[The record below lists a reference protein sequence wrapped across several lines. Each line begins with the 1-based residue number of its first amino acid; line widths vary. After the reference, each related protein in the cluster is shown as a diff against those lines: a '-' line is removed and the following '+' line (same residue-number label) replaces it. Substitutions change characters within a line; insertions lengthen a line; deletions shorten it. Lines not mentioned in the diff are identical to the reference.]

1 MPDNNKNKD
10 ADFHMDVVSHPHDP
24 PKPDTAMHRAVVV
37 ASAAGVAAGKAV
49 GEVNSLGVPHWI
61 ARFANSGLMFL
72 AVVLLWWILK
82 ENSRINT
89 EFREDAR
96 QERRDTQHVLQS
108 INVKLETLNLLMNR
122 VEATRS
128 RLDAAPRPRPVGPEE
143 EEQ

>member
-1 MPDNNKNKD
+1 MPDVKKVD
-10 ADFHMDVVSHPHDP
+10 PDFHMDVVTQPSDP
-24 PKPDTAMHRAVVV
+24 PKPDTAMHRAVTV
-37 ASAAGVAAGKAV
+37 AAAAGTAAGRAV
-49 GEVNSLGVPHWI
+49 QEVNSLGVPHWI

-122 VEATRS
+122 IEVS
-128 RLDAAPRPRPVGPEE
+128 RGLSHPAPRPRPIGPEE
-143 EEQ
+143 EQ